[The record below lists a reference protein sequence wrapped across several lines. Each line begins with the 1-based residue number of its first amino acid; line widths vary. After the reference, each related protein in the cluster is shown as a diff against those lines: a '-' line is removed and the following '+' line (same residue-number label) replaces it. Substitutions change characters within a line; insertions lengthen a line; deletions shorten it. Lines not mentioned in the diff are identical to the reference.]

1 MNASNGPETPLDQIV
16 PELYGELRK
25 IAGRAM
31 RGQPAGHTLQPT
43 ALVHEAYL
51 RLAGAR
57 RLDVQDRPRLLA
69 LAARV
74 MRQILVDHARAR
86 QTEKRGGDEIRVT
99 LSPAIKAPGENA
111 YELLSLDEA
120 LKRLEAID
128 GRQVRIVELRYVA
141 GLSVEEVAEV
151 LGLSSATI
159 KHESAMARA
168 WLYAE
173 LSGDAR

>member
-1 MNASNGPETPLDQIV
+1 MDVPEGSREPFDHLV
-16 PELYGELRK
+16 PELYDELRK

-57 RLDVQDRPRLLA
+57 RLDLADRPKLLG

-86 QTEKRGGDEIRVT
+86 RSGKRGGDEIRRT
-99 LSPAIKAPGENA
+99 LTPEVAAPRGSG
-111 YELLSLDEA
+111 YEL
-120 LKRLEAID
+120 
-128 GRQVRIVELRYVA
+128 Q
-141 GLSVEEVAEV
+141 GL
-151 LGLSSATI
+151 
-159 KHESAMARA
+159 
-168 WLYAE
+168 
-173 LSGDAR
+173 

>member
-1 MNASNGPETPLDQIV
+1 METSDGPRAPLDQLV
-16 PELYGELRK
+16 PELYGELRR

-57 RLDVQDRPRLLA
+57 RLEVGDRPKLLA

-86 QTEKRGGDEIRVT
+86 RTDKRGGDEVRVT
-99 LSPAIKAPGENA
+99 LSPAIEAPGGSA
-111 YELLSLDEA
+111 YELVSLDEA
-120 LKRLEAID
+120 LSRLEAID

-141 GLSVEEVAEV
+141 GLSVDEVADV
-151 LGLSSATI
+151 LGLSTATI

-173 LSGDAR
+173 LSGEAP

>member
-1 MNASNGPETPLDQIV
+1 MDTPEGSRKPLDHLV
-16 PELYGELRK
+16 PELYDELRK

-57 RLDVQDRPRLLA
+57 RLDVGDRPKLLA

-86 QTEKRGGDEIRVT
+86 LSDKRGGDEIRVT
-99 LSPAIKAPGENA
+99 LAPEIAAADGNV
-111 YELLSLDEA
+111 YELVSLDEA
-120 LKRLEAID
+120 LARLEAID

-141 GLSVEEVAEV
+141 GLTVPEVAEI
-151 LGLSSATI
+151 LGLSASTI
-159 KHESAMARA
+159 KQESAMARA

-173 LSGDAR
+173 LTGEPR

>member
-1 MNASNGPETPLDQIV
+1 MATPEEPHAEFDRLV
-16 PELYGELRK
+16 PELYGELRR

-57 RLDVQDRPRLLA
+57 QLAVGDRPKLLA

-86 QTEKRGGDEIRVT
+86 RTDKRGGGEIHVT
-99 LSPAIKAPGENA
+99 LDPAIAAPGGNA
-111 YELLSLDEA
+111 YELVSLDEA
-120 LKRLEAID
+120 LTRLEAID
-128 GRQVRIVELRYVA
+128 GRQVRIVELRFVA
-141 GLSVEEVAEV
+141 GLSVQEVAEV
-151 LGLSSATI
+151 LGLSAATI
-159 KHESAMARA
+159 KQESAMARA

-173 LSGDAR
+173 LSGEA